1 MLIEG
6 NSIFKTSNMLDLLLN
21 MQYSITRRE
30 TLRIQPYM
38 ISALMSISHPFGR
51 FVLDPKDE
59 ILQSTFSGEGRVAIG
74 DLTRI
79 SWSSTL

>member
-1 MLIEG
+1 
-6 NSIFKTSNMLDLLLN
+6 
-21 MQYSITRRE
+21 
-30 TLRIQPYM
+30 M

-59 ILQSTFSGEGRVAIG
+59 ILQSPLSGEGRVAIG